1 MHQRNMQVTTKP
13 YQTARPIGRR
23 HVIGIGGAQS
33 CRGRA
38 MGASSDLSAR
48 GGNKRGRRILTDA
61 LPEEFGLAD
70 LIERLDLIDLPRN
83 FFCF

>member
-1 MHQRNMQVTTKP
+1 MV
-13 YQTARPIGRR
+13 
-23 HVIGIGGAQS
+23 V
-33 CRGRA
+33 
-38 MGASSDLSAR
+38 SSDLSAR
-48 GGNKRGRRILTDA
+48 GGNKRGRRILADA